1 MTAPSF
7 NSPNFGF
14 LAKHDN
20 ILVKHAALAERYV
33 FDEANSSL
41 IKLRQFAE
49 LLAEHCAAYS
59 GIAVDGQDSFLSVLD
74 KLWSGGVLGAHV
86 SQLFH
91 GLRKSGNEAAHTH
104 AGDRREALHQLQM
117 ARKLAIWFH
126 RTFGGDKNFEAGSFI
141 APPDPAAAEKDLLD
155 ELNRL
160 REAEI
165 AAANKAA
172 DLQATLVTELRQKA
186 EAEAKAKLAFDDLDT
201 ALEFAAESEQQ
212 LAAERKKFQERLNE
226 LQAKSAAE
234 PAEKRKATIAAGIEQ
249 DSSLELDEQAT
260 RRIIDSQLREAG
272 WEVDSQALRYSK
284 GTRPVKGRS
293 IAIAEW
299 PTKNGPADYLLFV
312 GLRPVASVEAK
323 KFKVSIAS
331 RVDQAARYSKGFQT
345 ELSFESNGGPWRE
358 YRLPF
363 ALASNG
369 RPYLQQIAE
378 QSGVWFHDLRETTNK
393 PRALKTWYTPEGLAE
408 LLAQDIACAE
418 GKLTVEPL
426 DYLPLYDFQKSAI
439 EAVESQLAAGHR
451 RILIAM
457 ATGTGKTRTCLGML
471 YRFIKSNRFRRVL
484 FLVDRTS
491 LGEQAEGT
499 FENVRLEN
507 HQSFDDI
514 YDIKKMGSLKPD
526 SDTRLQVATVQGMCK
541 RILGR
546 EDSEPIPID
555 WYDCIIVDECHRGY
569 ALDMEMSEKEMQFR
583 SSADYLS
590 RYRQVLDHFDA
601 VRIGLTATPA
611 QHTSEIFGPP
621 VFEYSYRQ
629 AVIDDYLCDH
639 EPPYRLITDL
649 ATNGIVWQRGDE
661 VDVFHTGDKTIKKYQ
676 TPDEIKIEVGEFNKR
691 AITENFNR
699 VVCRELINHID
710 FDGSGKTLIY
720 CVNDDH
726 ADLVV
731 RILKEELD
739 DAFGAFPNDAVK
751 KITGSIDKPTQ
762 MIRQF
767 KNEFDPRV
775 AVTVD
780 LLTTGIDVPE
790 ITNLVFLRRVSS
802 RILYDQ
808 MLGRATRKCDNLYG
822 EGQHKTAFR
831 IFDAVDLYNALLP
844 ITDMKPVVARPSL
857 SFNQLVTELRDIDD
871 AEFTEESKRQLL
883 GKLRRR
889 KLTAKQEEKLLFEL
903 NVARDHCPEQS
914 PPESGQDGAMV
925 PSYDSPR
932 RLSEAT
938 NQLCDLLSTK
948 SPKEIAAWFDANA
961 KVLSILDDTTS
972 AGSLVYVS
980 QHLDLVRSVET
991 GYGTATKPEDYI
1003 ESFRKYVTENQDKIP
1018 ALIVVTTRP
1027 RDLTRAQL
1035 RELKLTMDE
1044 AGFTEQNLRVAVRET
1059 TNQDIAASII
1069 AYIRHVAL
1077 GQPLVPHSQ
1086 RVQAAM
1092 QKILASRAW
1101 TEPQRKWLERI
1112 GKQLEQEIIV
1122 DRDALDAGQFKEMGG
1137 FTRLNKVFKGELET
1151 ILREIADSIW
1161 SAA

>member
-1 MTAPSF
+1 
-7 NSPNFGF
+7 
-14 LAKHDN
+14 
-20 ILVKHAALAERYV
+20 
-33 FDEANSSL
+33 
-41 IKLRQFAE
+41 
-49 LLAEHCAAYS
+49 
-59 GIAVDGQDSFLSVLD
+59 
-74 KLWSGGVLGAHV
+74 
-86 SQLFH
+86 
-91 GLRKSGNEAAHTH
+91 
-104 AGDRREALHQLQM
+104 
-117 ARKLAIWFH
+117 
-126 RTFGGDKNFEAGSFI
+126 
-141 APPDPAAAEKDLLD
+141 
-155 ELNRL
+155 
-160 REAEI
+160 
-165 AAANKAA
+165 
-172 DLQATLVTELRQKA
+172 
-186 EAEAKAKLAFDDLDT
+186 
-201 ALEFAAESEQQ
+201 
-212 LAAERKKFQERLNE
+212 
-226 LQAKSAAE
+226 
-234 PAEKRKATIAAGIEQ
+234 
-249 DSSLELDEQAT
+249 
-260 RRIIDSQLREAG
+260 
-272 WEVDSQALRYSK
+272 
-284 GTRPVKGRS
+284 
-293 IAIAEW
+293 
-299 PTKNGPADYLLFV
+299 
-312 GLRPVASVEAK
+312 
-323 KFKVSIAS
+323 
-331 RVDQAARYSKGFQT
+331 
-345 ELSFESNGGPWRE
+345 
-358 YRLPF
+358 
-363 ALASNG
+363 
-369 RPYLQQIAE
+369 
-378 QSGVWFHDLRETTNK
+378 
-393 PRALKTWYTPEGLAE
+393 
-408 LLAQDIACAE
+408 
-418 GKLTVEPL
+418 
-426 DYLPLYDFQKSAI
+426 
-439 EAVESQLAAGHR
+439 
-451 RILIAM
+451 
-457 ATGTGKTRTCLGML
+457 
-471 YRFIKSNRFRRVL
+471 VL

-491 LGEQAEGT
+491 LGEQAEDT

-507 HQSFDDI
+507 HQSLDDI
-514 YDIKKMGSLKPD
+514 YDIKKLGSLKPD
-526 SDTRLQVATVQGMCK
+526 SDTRLQIATVQGMCK
-541 RILGR
+541 RILGG
-546 EDSEPIPID
+546 ENSDPIPID

-569 ALDMEMSEKEMQFR
+569 ALDMAMSEKEMQFR
-583 SSADYLS
+583 SPADYLS

-649 ATNGIVWQRGDE
+649 AANGMVWQRGEE
-661 VDVFHTGDKTIKKYQ
+661 VDVFHTGDKTLKKYQ
-676 TPDEIKIEVGEFNKR
+676 TPDEIKIEIGEFNKR

-699 VVCRELINHID
+699 VVCHELMNHID
-710 FDGSGKTLIY
+710 FDGPGKTLIY

-739 DAFGAFPNDAVK
+739 GAFGGFPNDAVK
-751 KITGSIDKPTQ
+751 KITGSIDKPSQ

-780 LLTTGIDVPE
+780 LLTTGIDVPA

-808 MLGRATRKCDNLYG
+808 MLGRATRKCPALYG

-857 SFNQLVTELRDIDD
+857 SFCQLVTELRDIDD

-889 KLTAKQEEKLLFEL
+889 KLTSKQEEKLQFEL
-903 NVARDHCPEQS
+903 TSDGSPLSQS
-914 PPESGQDGAMV
+914 IEYPSTV
-925 PSYDSPR
+925 PTLPDSPR
-932 RLSEAT
+932 RLSQAT
-938 NQLCDLLSTK
+938 SQLCDLLRTK

-961 KVLSILDDTTS
+961 KILAILDDTTS

-980 QHLDLVRSVET
+980 QHLDMVRSVET

-1092 QKILASRAW
+1092 HKILSSRPW

-1122 DRDALDAGQFKEMGG
+1122 DRVALDAGQFKEMGG

-1151 ILREIADSIW
+1151 ILSDIADAMW
-1161 SAA
+1161 QAA

>member
-1 MTAPSF
+1 MVVPSF

-14 LAKHDN
+14 LAKYDV

-33 FDEANSSL
+33 FDDANSSL

-49 LLAEHCAAYS
+49 LLAEHCAAYAA
-59 GIAVDGQDSFLSVLD
+59 IPVDEQDSFLNLLD
-74 KLWSGGVLGAHV
+74 KLWNAGVLGSQV

-91 GLRKSGNEAAHTH
+91 GIRKSGNEAAHGH
-104 AGDRREALHQLQM
+104 SGNRREALHQLQM

-126 RTFGGDKNFEAGSFI
+126 RTFGNDRTFEAGSFVV
-141 APPDPAAAEKDLLD
+141 PPDPAAAEKELLD

-160 REAEI
+160 REAEV
-165 AAANKAA
+165 AAANQAA
-172 DLQATLVTELRQKA
+172 HLKTTLETELRQKA
-186 EAEAKAKLAFDDLDT
+186 EAESKAKLAYDDLDA
-201 ALEFAAESEQQ
+201 ALELAAESEQQ
-212 LAAERKKFQERLNE
+212 LATERKKFLERLNE
-226 LQAKSAAE
+226 LLAKTAAE
-234 PAEKRKATIAAGIEQ
+234 PVDKRNATVTAALAQ
-249 DSSLELDEQAT
+249 DASLELDEQAT
-260 RRIIDSQLREAG
+260 RHIIDSQLREAG
-272 WEVDSQALRYSK
+272 WEVDSLTLRHSK
-284 GTRPVKGRS
+284 GTRPAKGRN

-312 GLRPVASVEAK
+312 GLCPVASIEAK
-323 KFKVSIAS
+323 KFKVSVAN

-358 YRLPF
+358 FHVPF
-363 ALASNG
+363 AFASNG
-369 RPYLQQIAE
+369 RPYLPQIAE

-393 PRALKTWYTPEGLAE
+393 PRALKTWYTPQGLAD
-408 LLAQDIACAE
+408 LLAQDIPHAE
-418 GKLTVEPL
+418 EKLTVEPL
-426 DYLPLYDFQKSAI
+426 DYLPLYDFQKAAI

-514 YDIKKMGSLKPD
+514 YDIKKMGALKPD

-541 RILGR
+541 RILGN
-546 EDSEPIPID
+546 EDSDPVPVD

-583 SSADYLS
+583 SPSDYLS

-611 QHTSEIFGPP
+611 QHTSQIFGPP
-621 VFEYSYRQ
+621 IFEYSYRQ

-639 EPPYRLITDL
+639 EPPYRFITDL
-649 ATNGIVWQRGDE
+649 ATSGMVWQKGDE
-661 VDVFHTGDKTIKKYQ
+661 VDVFHSGDKTVQKYQ

-699 VVCRELINHID
+699 VICRELINHID

-726 ADLVV
+726 ADRVV

-751 KITGSIDKPTQ
+751 KITGSIDKPSET
-762 MIRQF
+762 IRRF

-808 MLGRATRKCDNLYG
+808 MLGRATRKCSNLYG
-822 EGQHKTAFR
+822 DGQHKTAFR
-831 IFDAVDLYNALLP
+831 IFDSVDLYNALLP
-844 ITDMKPVVARPSL
+844 MTDMKPVVARPSL
-857 SFNQLVTELRDIDD
+857 TFGQLVTELRDIEDV
-871 AEFTEESKRQLL
+871 EFTEESKRQLL

-889 KLTAKQEEKLLFEL
+889 KLTAMQEEKMQSLLSSSGASTGL
-903 NVARDHCPEQS
+903 NTEAPSDCPS
-914 PPESGQDGAMV
+914 LPDA
-925 PSYDSPR
+925 PR
-932 RLSEAT
+932 KLSQAT
-938 NQLCDLLSTK
+938 NELCDLLNAK
-948 SPKEIAAWFDANA
+948 SPKQIAEWFDTNVN
-961 KVLSILDDTTS
+961 VLAILDDTTS
-972 AGSLVYVS
+972 AGSYVFIS
-980 QHLDLVRSVET
+980 QHQDLVRSVET
-991 GYGTATKPEDYI
+991 GYGEATKPEDYI
-1003 ESFRKYVTENQDKIP
+1003 ESFRKYVTENKDKIP

-1035 RELKLTMDE
+1035 RELKLVMDG

-1077 GQPLVPHSQ
+1077 GQPLVPHSD
-1086 RVQAAM
+1086 RVRSAM
-1092 QKILASRAW
+1092 KKILASRSW

-1112 GKQLEQEIIV
+1112 GKQLEHEIIV

-1137 FTRLNKVFKGELET
+1137 FSRLDKVFRGELET
-1151 ILREIADSIW
+1151 ILRDIADAMW
-1161 SAA
+1161 QAA

>member
-1 MTAPSF
+1 MASSSF

-20 ILVKHAALAERYV
+20 VLVRHAALAERYV
-33 FDEANSSL
+33 FDDANSAL

-49 LLAEHCAAYS
+49 LLSKHSAAYA
-59 GIAVDGQDSFLSVLD
+59 GITVEQQDTFLNVLD
-74 KLWSGGVLGAHV
+74 KLWNGGVLGAQV

-91 GLRKSGNEAAHTH
+91 GLRKSGNAAAHDH
-104 AGDRREALHQLQM
+104 SGDRREALHQLQM
-117 ARKLAIWFH
+117 ARKLAVWFH
-126 RTFGGDKNFEAGSFI
+126 RSFGGDKNFEAGSFI
-141 APPDPAAAEKDLLD
+141 VPPDPAAAEKELLD

-160 REAEI
+160 REAEV
-165 AAANKAA
+165 AARNKTA
-172 DLQATLVTELRQKA
+172 DLQATLETELRQKA
-186 EAEAKAKLAFDDLDT
+186 EAEANAQIAFDDLKA
-201 ALEFAAESEQQ
+201 ALELAEESEQQ
-212 LAAERKKFQERLNE
+212 LQAEREKFQQKLAE
-226 LQAKSAAE
+226 LQAQTAAA
-234 PAEKRKATIAAGIEQ
+234 PADQRKATVAAAQQHEA
-249 DSSLELDEQAT
+249 EVHLDEQAT
-260 RRIIDSQLREAG
+260 RRIIDAQLRDAG
-272 WEVDSQALRYSK
+272 WEADSQTLRYAK
-284 GTRPVKGRS
+284 GTRPVKGHN

-299 PTKNGPADYLLFV
+299 PTANGPADYVLFV
-312 GLRPVASVEAK
+312 GLLPVAALEAK
-323 KFKVSIAS
+323 KFSVSVAS
-331 RVDQAARYSKGFQT
+331 RVDQAARYSAGFHPT
-345 ELSFESNGGPWRE
+345 ADFESNGGPWNE
-358 YRLPF
+358 YNLPF
-363 ALASNG
+363 AFASNG
-369 RPYLQQIAE
+369 RPYLPQITE

-393 PRALKTWYTPEGLAE
+393 PRALKSWYTPDGLAE
-408 LLAQDIACAE
+408 LLEQDITRAE
-418 GKLTVEPL
+418 SKLAAEPL
-426 DYLPLYDFQKSAI
+426 DYLPLYDFQRGAI
-439 EAVESQLAAGHR
+439 EAVESQLADGHR

-471 YRFIKSNRFRRVL
+471 YRFIKTNRFRRVL

-499 FENVRLEN
+499 FENVKLEN
-507 HQSFDDI
+507 YQSFDDI
-514 YDIKKMGSLKPD
+514 YDIKKLGSIKPD

-541 RILGR
+541 RILGAD
-546 EDSEPIPID
+546 DSEPVPID

-569 ALDMEMSEKEMQFR
+569 GLDMEMSDKEMQYR
-583 SSADYLS
+583 SPADYLS

-639 EPPYRLITDL
+639 EPPYRFVTDL
-649 ATNGIVWQRGDE
+649 NKDGMVWKKGEE
-661 VDVFHTGDKTIKKYQ
+661 VDVFHTGDKTVKKYQ

-710 FDGSGKTLIY
+710 FDGNGKTLIY

-726 ADLVV
+726 ADRVV

-751 KITGSIDKPTQ
+751 KITGSIDKPSET
-762 MIRQF
+762 IRRY

-808 MLGRATRKCDNLYG
+808 MLGRATRKCPDLHG
-822 EGQHKTAFR
+822 EGSPKTAFR

-844 ITDMKPVVARPSL
+844 ITDMKPVVARPNL
-857 SFNQLVTELRDIDD
+857 SFAQLAIELRDIDD
-871 AEFTEESKRQLL
+871 AEFTEETKRQFL

-889 KLTAKQEEKLLFEL
+889 KLTETQEGKLLSALQASGDTLKNDANLACEL
-903 NVARDHCPEQS
+903 PALPK
-914 PPESGQDGAMV
+914 
-925 PSYDSPR
+925 SPR
-932 RLSEAT
+932 NVSQAT
-938 NQLCDLLSTK
+938 NQLCGLLNSK
-948 SPKEIAAWFDANA
+948 SPQEIAAWIDTNP
-961 KVLSILDDTTS
+961 KVLEILDDTTS
-972 AGSLVYVS
+972 AGSYVFVS
-980 QHLDLVRSVET
+980 KHDDVLRSVAI

-1003 ESFRKYVTENQDKIP
+1003 ESFRKYVIENQDKIP

-1059 TNQDIAASII
+1059 TNQDIAATII
-1069 AYIRHVAL
+1069 AYIRYVAL
-1077 GQPLVPHSQ
+1077 GQPLVPHAQ

-1092 QKILASRAW
+1092 AKIMASRAW

-1112 GKQLEQEIIV
+1112 GRQLEQEVIV
-1122 DRDALDAGQFKEMGG
+1122 DRDAIDDGQFKQMGG

-1151 ILREIADSIW
+1151 ILRDIADAMW
-1161 SAA
+1161 QTAA

>member
-1 MTAPSF
+1 MTTPSSF

-14 LAKHDN
+14 LAKHDV

-33 FDEANSSL
+33 FDDANSSL

-49 LLAEHCAAYS
+49 LLAEHCSAYAA
-59 GIAVDGQDSFLSVLD
+59 ILVDEQDSFLNVLD
-74 KLWSGGVLGAHV
+74 KLWNAGVLGAQV

-91 GLRKSGNEAAHTH
+91 GIRKSGNEAAHGHT
-104 AGDRREALHQLQM
+104 GDRREALHQLQM

-126 RTFGGDKNFEAGSFI
+126 RTFGNDKTFEAGSFI
-141 APPDPAAAEKDLLD
+141 VPPDPAAAEKELLD

-160 REAEI
+160 RQSEV
-165 AAANKAA
+165 AAANQAA
-172 DLQATLVTELRQKA
+172 DLQATLETELRQKA
-186 EAEAKAKLAFDDLDT
+186 EAESKAKLAYDDLDA
-201 ALEFAAESEQQ
+201 ALELAVESEQQ
-212 LAAERKKFQERLNE
+212 LATERKKFQERLNE
-226 LQAKSAAE
+226 LLAKTAAE
-234 PAEKRKATIAAGIEQ
+234 PFDKRNATVTAALAQ
-249 DSSLELDEQAT
+249 DASLELDEQAT
-260 RRIIDSQLREAG
+260 RHIIDSQLREAG
-272 WEVDSQALRYSK
+272 WEVDSLTLRHSK
-284 GTRPVKGRS
+284 GTRPAKGRN

-299 PTKNGPADYLLFV
+299 PTKNGPADYLLFI
-312 GLRPVASVEAK
+312 GLCPVASIEAK
-323 KFKVSIAS
+323 KFKVSVAS

-358 YRLPF
+358 YHVPF
-363 ALASNG
+363 AFASNG
-369 RPYLQQIAE
+369 RPYLPQITE

-393 PRALKTWYTPEGLAE
+393 PRALKNWYTPQGLAD
-408 LLAQDIACAE
+408 LLAQDIPHAE
-418 GKLTVEPL
+418 EKLAVEPL
-426 DYLPLYDFQKSAI
+426 DYLPLYDFQKAAI

-514 YDIKKMGSLKPD
+514 YDIKKMGKLKPD

-541 RILGR
+541 RILGS
-546 EDSEPIPID
+546 EDSEPVPVD

-583 SSADYLS
+583 GPADYLS

-611 QHTSEIFGPP
+611 QHTSQIFGPP
-621 VFEYSYRQ
+621 IFEYSYRQ

-649 ATNGIVWQRGDE
+649 ATNGIVWQKGDE
-661 VDVFHTGDKTIKKYQ
+661 VDVFHSGDKTVKKYQ
-676 TPDEIKIEVGEFNKR
+676 APDELKIEVAEFNKR

-726 ADLVV
+726 ADRVV

-751 KITGSIDKPTQ
+751 KITGSIDKPSET
-762 MIRQF
+762 IRRF

-808 MLGRATRKCDNLYG
+808 MLGRATRKCSNLYG
-822 EGQHKTAFR
+822 DGQHKTAFR

-844 ITDMKPVVARPSL
+844 MTDMKPVVARPSL
-857 SFNQLVTELRDIDD
+857 TFGQLITELRDIEDV
-871 AEFTEESKRQLL
+871 EFTEESKRQLL

-889 KLTAKQEEKLLFEL
+889 KLTAKQEEKL
-903 NVARDHCPEQS
+903 QS
-914 PPESGQDGAMV
+914 LLSSCGASTGESMEAPADF
-925 PSYDSPR
+925 PSLPGSPR
-932 RLSEAT
+932 KLSQAT
-938 NQLCDLLSTK
+938 NQLCDLLNSK
-948 SPKEIAAWFDANA
+948 SPKQIAEWFDANVN
-961 KVLSILDDTTS
+961 VLAILDDTTS
-972 AGSLVYVS
+972 AGSYVFIS
-980 QHLDLVRSVET
+980 QHQDIVRSVET

-1027 RDLTRAQL
+1027 RDMTRAQL

-1077 GQPLVPHSQ
+1077 GQPLVPHSD
-1086 RVQAAM
+1086 RVRSAM
-1092 QKILASRAW
+1092 HKILASRSW

-1112 GKQLEQEIIV
+1112 GKQLEHEIIV

-1137 FTRLNKVFKGELET
+1137 FTRLDKVFRGELES
-1151 ILREIADSIW
+1151 ILRDIADAMW
-1161 SAA
+1161 VAA